1 MKLVKILRIAALSC
15 VSLIGMSQAASAEPI
30 SIAIVTALGIAGGT
44 TLFATAVAVTNFA
57 LGLAVNFGLS
67 LLSGALAKKPKQQGG
82 SQTQVQ
88 YSADSYRIVPFGT
101 VAIAGREV
109 YWKGVGKK
117 NKTNCYV
124 IQLADWQ
131 CHQLRAVWVNG
142 VRKTLTPVAV
152 VGTEAARYE
161 VQSFGAKFIVKWF
174 PGTTTQTADSEL
186 ITMSADTAGGSIGGW
201 TADHI
206 GKGVCYVSFII
217 EYDEE
222 LMPARP
228 QLLWEIDGAL
238 LYDWRKDSTN
248 GGSGAHRWDDPA
260 TWEFS
265 SNPAVCDYNWCRGF
279 WRNGVLLAGIGA
291 ASYDMLHSAY
301 TTAANICDETLDDG
315 GGSRKRYVVSV
326 IINADGEHRI
336 AREAFIAAMAGDGVE
351 RGGQFAVL
359 AGAAYSPV
367 MTLTDDD
374 MAAAHS
380 FKFQQKSPLSEIY
393 NAVHVSWL
401 NLDQPWSAHTLTPLT
416 DAQYEDQDGGQR
428 IARDIDLA
436 MVPNP
441 YQARAIG
448 RVVLEQSR
456 MQAIHTGVY
465 GGKTAVLEPGDW
477 VTRQFNRD
485 TGFGVSSFLDTD
497 PYGFDASALTDSY
510 LNRMGTDE
518 LTMKVVSKRRAG
530 PELYELTLRQCAV
543 ANFTAPAGPITVAG
557 QPVVTPPVYTPA
569 TPGTPALVETVS
581 INADGAAVSTI
592 TATWT
597 ASADAASY
605 VISIKE
611 GSADW
616 VERRLGNVLIYSFR
630 GRTGVTYQARVRAI
644 DNSDLQSLWSGTASI
659 LVTGDTTAPAAPSG
673 LSAAGM
679 LGRIVLSWTNPG
691 DGDLAGT
698 EIWEAATDNFAS
710 ATLIHTTAAPDQMWV
725 RDNLGTAV
733 TRYYWIK
740 ARDRTG
746 NVSAR
751 YPAGG
756 GVSGTTTKLDGGDV
770 DTSPPSVPTGLA
782 ITSTASITPDGTTI
796 VKMTAS
802 WNKVAD
808 TDLGYYEIGLLESGG
823 NEVIFQAGAS
833 GSATERFEWPSVKPN
848 TLYTLRIRALDIFSN
863 KSAFSSTVNHT
874 TAKDAVAPATPTG
887 LAAQSSFKSIWLTWA
902 ANTET
907 DLAGYEVYRHTASTP
922 APNAGSTPTF
932 PLTGATTMVDNIGS
946 GGAQRWYWIR
956 AVDLSG
962 NKSAWTASVNATTAS
977 IDPGDLGSTAPSV
990 PATPSL
996 ASSTAIAPDGT
1007 SVTKITV
1014 TLTAAS
1020 GAVAYEL
1027 GVTEGAGAEVF
1038 YLTGDLKFDFPA
1050 RPGVLY
1056 SVRAK
1061 SVNSIGNKSAWS
1073 SAATNTPAGDTTAP
1087 ATPTGL
1093 SATAGFESVWL
1104 QWTANSEA
1112 DLLEYDVYT
1121 LGTAAPAPG
1130 AGTAASFKTR
1140 ATSLLVQNLTPGVIR
1155 YYWIRAVDTSGNKSA
1170 WTASVNATPVK
1181 IESGDI
1187 ADGAVGTASFASGLV
1202 PVEIVA
1208 TLPVSGNFAGRMVF
1222 LTSDNKL
1229 YRHNGTAFVA
1239 TVPAADVTGQI
1250 TTTQI
1255 TDDAISTPKL
1265 AAGAVVTAK
1274 LAAEAVT
1281 ANELAANSVVS
1292 GKIQAGAVAANELA
1306 AGSVIA
1312 SKLAVT
1318 DLTNLIQDPLFGD
1331 TNYWGSTAGWS
1342 FQTNPAGPG
1351 DDFDAATALGAAT
1364 VLKTPTGNGT
1374 TSQSVTAL
1382 AIASG
1387 QRGSVEGGKVYRLS
1401 AKGYVTAG
1409 FTGRLRLQATWYA
1422 ADNVTTVGTSNVFG
1436 IDYTSSAAGAATSEV
1451 LEGQATAPANAVF
1464 LRFRFVIGW
1473 SSTLNNAGTGYFA
1486 FPFVNRAASGKLI
1499 VDGSIEALH
1508 LSTGELITNTAQ
1520 IKDAIISEAKISGT
1534 LSAAKLTAGTALANS
1549 ITVNGTALSTVA
1561 SNAADGSTAFT
1572 NTAQY
1577 RSTGAPS
1584 NNPVPTGTTISTTQN
1599 SNGSVN
1605 LRLDWDA
1612 YTQGALRAD
1621 FLFIFW
1627 RKDGSAPTINDASIA
1642 VNVNSA
1648 PSYYVFE
1655 GVNPADTYSFGIA
1668 AGRRTENGLEIGAI
1682 QAPTA
1687 SPDWRGVTG
1696 GTPNFTANVAGTVA
1710 STVVSNAALGAQ
1722 DPGTR
1727 INAGSTVIDPGKIQV
1742 SGGTTLADW
1751 RHGGD
1756 LTKID
1761 GGDIAANTITANL
1774 VTVGLR
1780 NIAAEGLEFE
1790 HNSPSANS
1798 VAWSSGTIRYTNDSG
1813 SLVTAAI
1820 SPDNA
1825 AWTTGVLYIYWVQG
1839 ATTLSSTT
1847 TAATAF
1853 GANNVVL
1860 AVYKGNTDLVTD
1872 YGRTI
1877 IDGSKIKTGTVEAA
1891 AIKAGAITT
1900 DRLVVGDFT
1909 NQADN
1914 WDFNQETLG
1923 WTLGTGWLHLK
1934 SDSAGCVY
1942 PPYRLQRPATA
1953 SPSVASQNR
1962 LIPVVPG
1969 DNWFAEVFAKKSTGS
1984 GGGNIQAELLD
1995 GTGAVVRT
2003 VSGNVVTGT
2012 SWTTSSLNLTVGA
2025 TEVAL
2030 RLGIYAANTTGFFNA
2045 DGIRLIRMA
2054 GTALI
2059 ADAAIINAK
2068 IANAAIDDAKV
2079 SALSA
2084 AKLTAGTALAGSIT
2098 VSGTAL
2104 SAVETNAALGAQD
2117 PGTRIN
2123 AGSTQIDPGK
2133 VLISGGTSLADWRK
2147 GGDETKIDGGDISA
2161 NTIQANAVTIGLRGL
2176 TIEGLEFAHNSPS
2189 SNRVSWTAG
2198 TIRYTDNSGA
2208 LVTAAISGSDVAWST
2223 GVLYVYWVQGATAL
2237 STTTNATTAHGAN
2250 NVVLAA
2256 YQGGTNLVANYGRTI
2271 IDGSKITTGTVD
2283 TVQLK
2288 ANAVTSDK
2296 ITAGS
2301 ITASKLLIADFTNS
2315 VINSDFGGNT
2325 ADGWLNGSG
2334 GATLIAVT
2342 PRGGASEPL
2351 MSAPTDYVAAVG
2363 SGAQAT
2369 QCGVFKMPCK
2379 GGEEYYVE
2387 VMVAGA
2393 SGSTKTA
2400 YLAAHWYTLASG
2412 SSTQINIT
2420 GTGFVPGTS
2429 WSTLSGTLTIPA
2441 GATAVSIGV
2450 RHDNAAG
2457 PIYFTKLRVIRR
2469 ASADLVV
2476 DGAITAVK
2484 MNVTSLSAIQANMG
2498 TLTAGKILGSN
2509 GFEIDATNERITS
2522 SNFVDGKAGFRL
2534 DGVSGSVKAYSG
2546 EFAGGTSSKL
2556 PFEAKFGLIQD
2567 GVLSDEGLASVRL
2580 PTSLTGSTDIS
2591 LSGTAKRTPTGF
2603 EYDITAERVSSSAK
2617 SYIQGSFSRTKGIT
2631 CPPAVCYTD
2640 TDAATVYFA
2649 YINSLGEIYT
2659 ARMAHGTIGYDVAP
2673 TNVTLVGNL
2682 INSIDS
2688 DPMFEGV
2695 YASTVVHIW
2704 KSVLIKGIRRIRV
2717 PATVTVSGVPTA
2729 VVKARVWMWGAA
2741 GQANKAVRG
2750 GPGGYVKF
2758 DHAVDPGE
2766 ILSLLVGGYDGDG
2779 FGGCSSVAGVTS
2791 APDVLDGQG
2800 GGGSFLWRGPTL
2812 RANLLGVAGGGGGGP
2827 GDARNTGLKIGGPGG
2842 STAFG
2847 GGNGVSG
2854 SAMDVCVG
2862 KSTQSGAPKGS
2873 GGGGY
2878 VGGGNFTG
2886 IGYPGKGGTNYVI
2899 GTATSVTNSASAED
2913 GSGYSTTTTPPGTG
2927 VSVYTAN
2934 QSYTWGR
2941 ANVGVATTT
2950 QAKAG
2955 PGMIAIQWLT
2965 S

>member
-1 MKLVKILRIAALSC
+1 MKLVKMLKIAALSC

-30 SIAIVTALGIAGGT
+30 SIAIVTALGIASGT
-44 TLFATAVAVTNFA
+44 TLFAAAVAVTNFA

-67 LLSGALAKKPKQQGG
+67 LLAGALAKKPKMQGG
-82 SQTQVQ
+82 TQTQVQ
-88 YSADSYRIVPFGT
+88 YSADAYRIIPFGT
-101 VAIAGREV
+101 VATAGREV

-142 VRKTLTPVAV
+142 ARKTLTPVAV

-161 VQSFGAKFIVKWF
+161 VQSFGSKFIVKWF
-174 PGTTTQTADSEL
+174 PGTTAQTADSEL
-186 ITMSADTAGGSIGGW
+186 ITMSADTAGGSIGEW
-201 TADHI
+201 TSDHI

-238 LYDWRKDSTN
+238 LYDWRKDTTN
-248 GGSGAHRWDDPA
+248 GGSGAHRWDDPT

-279 WRNGVLLAGIGA
+279 WRNGMLLAGIGA
-291 ASYDMLHSAY
+291 ASYDLLHSAY

-336 AREAFIAAMAGDGVE
+336 AREAFIAAMAGDGIE

-393 NAVHVSWL
+393 NAVHVTWL
-401 NLDQPWSAHTLTPLT
+401 NLDQPWSSHTLTPLT

-448 RVVLEQSR
+448 KVVLEQSR

-477 VTRQFNRD
+477 VTRQLNRD

-510 LNRMGTDE
+510 LNRMGIDE

-543 ANFTAPAGPITVAG
+543 ANFTAPIGPIPPAGPPAI
-557 QPVVTPPVYTPA
+557 TPPVYKPA
-569 TPGTPALVETVS
+569 TPGTPALAETVS
-581 INADGAAVSTI
+581 FNADGAAVSTV

-597 ASADAASY
+597 ASEDAASY

-611 GSADW
+611 GTADW
-616 VERRLGNVLIYSFR
+616 VDRRLGNVLIYSFR

-644 DNSDLQSLWSGTASI
+644 DNSDLLSLWSGTASI

-710 ATLIHTTAAPDQMWV
+710 ASLIHTTAAPDQMWV
-725 RDNLGTAV
+725 RDNLGNAV

-770 DTSPPSVPTGLA
+770 DTSPPSIPTGLA
-782 ITSTASITPDGTTI
+782 ITSAASITPDGTTI

-808 TDLGYYEIGLLESGG
+808 SDLGYYEIGLLESGG
-823 NEVIFQAGAS
+823 NEVIFQVGAS

-848 TLYTLRIRALDIFSN
+848 TLYTLRIRASDIFSN

-887 LAAQSSFKSIWLTWA
+887 LAATASFKSIWLTWG

-907 DLAGYEVYRHTASTP
+907 DIAGYEVYRHTASTP
-922 APNAGSTPTF
+922 APSAGSTPTF
-932 PLTGATTMVDNIGS
+932 PLTGATSMVDNIGS

-996 ASSTAIAPDGT
+996 ASSTVIAPDGT

-1093 SATAGFESVWL
+1093 TANPGFKSVWL
-1104 QWTANSEA
+1104 NWAANSET
-1112 DLLEYDVYT
+1112 DLKEYEIYT
-1121 LGTAAPAPG
+1121 LGAATPAPTG
-1130 AGTAASFKTR
+1130 GTVATYKSASTTMLVDGLTAGVAR
-1140 ATSLLVQNLTPGVIR
+1140 W
-1155 YYWIRAVDTSGNKSA
+1155 YWVRAVDNSGNKSA
-1170 WTASVNATPVK
+1170 WSALATATPVNITGVDITGILASNFAAGLAPVEIMASLPNSGNFEGRQVYLTTDDK
-1181 IESGDI
+1181 IYRHTGSPSDAAGFTKA
-1187 ADGAVGTASFASGLV
+1187 ADGADITANS
-1202 PVEIVA
+1202 I
-1208 TLPVSGNFAGRMVF
+1208 TAGRF
-1222 LTSDNKL
+1222 
-1229 YRHNGTAFVA
+1229 
-1239 TVPAADVTGQI
+1239 
-1250 TTTQI
+1250 
-1255 TDDAISTPKL
+1255 
-1265 AAGAVVTAK
+1265 
-1274 LAAEAVT
+1274 
-1281 ANELAANSVVS
+1281 
-1292 GKIQAGAVAANELA
+1292 QAGAIATTDLA
-1306 AGSVIA
+1306 ARSVIA

-1318 DLTNLIQDPLFGD
+1318 DLTNLIQDPLFD
-1331 TNYWGSTAGWS
+1331 DANYWGSTAGWS
-1342 FQTNPAGPG
+1342 FQTNPTGPG

-1374 TSQSVTAL
+1374 LSQSATAL
-1382 AIASG
+1382 ALASG

-1422 ADNVTTVGTSNVFG
+1422 ADNVTGLGTSNIFG

-1451 LEGQATAPANAVF
+1451 LEEQVTAPANAVF
-1464 LRFRFVIGW
+1464 LRFRFYIGW

-1520 IKDAIISEAKISGT
+1520 IKDAIITNAKIGD
-1534 LSAAKLTAGTALANS
+1534 LQVQGAKIANATIGTAKIDEIDATK
-1549 ITVNGTALSTVA
+1549 I
-1561 SNAADGSTAFT
+1561 
-1572 NTAQY
+1572 
-1577 RSTGAPS
+1577 
-1584 NNPVPTGTTISTTQN
+1584 TIS
-1599 SNGSVN
+1599 
-1605 LRLDWDA
+1605 
-1612 YTQGALRAD
+1612 GATKLSD
-1621 FLFIFW
+1621 W
-1627 RKDGSAPTINDASIA
+1627 RK
-1642 VNVNSA
+1642 
-1648 PSYYVFE
+1648 
-1655 GVNPADTYSFGIA
+1655 
-1668 AGRRTENGLEIGAI
+1668 
-1682 QAPTA
+1682 
-1687 SPDWRGVTG
+1687 
-1696 GTPNFTANVAGTVA
+1696 
-1710 STVVSNAALGAQ
+1710 
-1722 DPGTR
+1722 
-1727 INAGSTVIDPGKIQV
+1727 
-1742 SGGTTLADW
+1742 
-1751 RHGGD
+1751 GGD
-1756 LTKID
+1756 VTKID
-1761 GGDIAANTITANL
+1761 GGQISANTVAANVVTI
-1774 VTVGLR
+1774 GLR
-1780 NIAAEGLEFE
+1780 NIATEGLEFE

-1798 VAWSSGTIRYTNDSG
+1798 VAWSTGTIRYTNDAG
-1813 SLVTAAI
+1813 TLVTAAI
-1820 SPDNA
+1820 SAGNA
-1825 AWTTGVLYIYWVQG
+1825 AWTTGVLYVYWVQG

-1847 TAATAF
+1847 AAATAF
-1853 GANNVVL
+1853 GSNNVVL

-1891 AIKAGAITT
+1891 AIKTGTITT

-1923 WTLGTGWLHLK
+1923 WTLGTDWLHLK

-1942 PPYRLQRPATA
+1942 PPYRLQRTASA

-1969 DNWFAEVFAKKSTGS
+1969 DNWFAEVFVRKNGGS
-1984 GGGNIQAELLD
+1984 GGGNIQAEMLD

-2054 GTALI
+2054 GSALI

-2068 IANAAIDDAKV
+2068 IANAAIDTAKIGDLQVTGAKIADATIDT
-2079 SALSA
+2079 
-2084 AKLTAGTALAGSIT
+2084 AKISNLDATKIT
-2098 VSGTAL
+2098 
-2104 SAVETNAALGAQD
+2104 
-2117 PGTRIN
+2117 
-2123 AGSTQIDPGK
+2123 
-2133 VLISGGTSLADWRK
+2133 ISGATKLSDWRK
-2147 GGDETKIDGGDISA
+2147 GGDETRIDGGNISA

-2198 TIRYTDNSGA
+2198 TIRYTDNSGT

-2223 GVLYVYWVQGATAL
+2223 GVLYVYWVQGATTL
-2237 STTTNATTAHGAN
+2237 STTTNAATAHGAN

-2271 IDGSKITTGTVD
+2271 IDGSKITTGTID
-2283 TVQLK
+2283 AAQIK
-2288 ANAVTSDK
+2288 ANAVTSEK

-2334 GATLIAVT
+2334 GATLIVVT

-2351 MSAPTDYVAAVG
+2351 MSAPTDYVASVG
-2363 SGAQAT
+2363 SGTIAT
-2369 QCGVFKMPCK
+2369 QAGVFKMPCK

-2400 YLAAHWYTLASG
+2400 WLVAHWYTLASG

-2420 GTGFVPGTS
+2420 SSTFVPGTT

-2450 RHDNAAG
+2450 RHNNAAG

-2484 MNVTSLSAIQANMG
+2484 MNVTSLSAINANMG
-2498 TLTAGKILGSN
+2498 TLTAGKILGSA

-2580 PTSLTGSTDIS
+2580 PTALTGSADIS

-2603 EYDITAERVSSSAK
+2603 EYNITAERVSSSAK
-2617 SYIQGSFSRTKGIT
+2617 SYIQGSFSRAKGIT

-2659 ARMAHGTIGYDVAP
+2659 ARMAHGAVGYDGAP
-2673 TNVTLVGNL
+2673 SNVTLVGNL

-2695 YASTVVHIW
+2695 YANTVVHIW

-2878 VGGGNFTG
+2878 TGGGNFTG
-2886 IGYPGKGGTNYVI
+2886 VGYPGKGGTNFII
-2899 GTATSVTNSASAED
+2899 GTATSTTNSASAED

-2927 VSVYTAN
+2927 ESVYTAN
-2934 QSYTWGR
+2934 QTYTWGR
-2941 ANVGVATTT
+2941 ANVGVATTA

>member
-1 MKLVKILRIAALSC
+1 MKLVKMLKIAALSC

-67 LLSGALAKKPKQQGG
+67 LLAGALAKKPKQQGG

-88 YSADSYRIVPFGT
+88 YSADAYRIIPFGT

-161 VQSFGAKFIVKWF
+161 VQSFGSKFIVKWF
-174 PGTTTQTADSEL
+174 PGTTAQTADSEL

-228 QLLWEIDGAL
+228 QLLWELDGAL

-279 WRNGVLLAGIGA
+279 WRNGMLLAGIGA
-291 ASYDMLHSAY
+291 ASYDLLHSAY

-374 MAAAHS
+374 MASAHS

-393 NAVHVSWL
+393 NAVHVTWL

-416 DAQYEDQDGGQR
+416 DSQYEDQDGGQR

-448 RVVLEQSR
+448 KVVLEQSR

-530 PELYELTLRQCAV
+530 PELYELTLRQCAA

-616 VERRLGNVLIYSFR
+616 VDRRLGNVLIYSFR

-644 DNSDLQSLWSGTASI
+644 DNSDLLSLWSGTASI

-710 ATLIHTTAAPDQMWV
+710 AALTHTTAAPDQMWV
-725 RDNLGTAV
+725 RDNLGISV

-746 NVSAR
+746 NVSTR

-756 GVSGTTTKLDGGDV
+756 GVSGTTTPLSGGDV

-782 ITSTASITPDGTTI
+782 VSSAAAIAADGTTI
-796 VKMTAS
+796 VKMMAS

-808 TDLGYYEIGLLESGG
+808 TDLGYYEIGVLESGG
-823 NEVIFQAGAS
+823 NEVIFQVGAS

-848 TLYTLRIRALDIFSN
+848 MLYTLRIRALDIFSN

-874 TAKDAVAPATPTG
+874 TAKDAV
-887 LAAQSSFKSIWLTWA
+887 
-902 ANTET
+902 
-907 DLAGYEVYRHTASTP
+907 
-922 APNAGSTPTF
+922 
-932 PLTGATTMVDNIGS
+932 
-946 GGAQRWYWIR
+946 
-956 AVDLSG
+956 
-962 NKSAWTASVNATTAS
+962 
-977 IDPGDLGSTAPSV
+977 
-990 PATPSL
+990 
-996 ASSTAIAPDGT
+996 
-1007 SVTKITV
+1007 
-1014 TLTAAS
+1014 
-1020 GAVAYEL
+1020 
-1027 GVTEGAGAEVF
+1027 
-1038 YLTGDLKFDFPA
+1038 
-1050 RPGVLY
+1050 
-1056 SVRAK
+1056 
-1061 SVNSIGNKSAWS
+1061 
-1073 SAATNTPAGDTTAP
+1073 AP

-1155 YYWIRAVDTSGNKSA
+1155 YYWIRAVDTSDNKSA

-1187 ADGAVGTASFASGLV
+1187 AAGAVGTASFASGLV

-1239 TVPAADVTGQI
+1239 TIPAADVTGQI

-1274 LAAEAVT
+1274 LAAGAVT
-1281 ANELAANSVVS
+1281 ANELAANSVIS

-1342 FQTNPAGPG
+1342 FQTNPTGPG

-1374 TSQSVTAL
+1374 TSQSATAL
-1382 AIASG
+1382 ALASG

-1436 IDYTSSAAGAATSEV
+1436 TDYTSSAAGAATSEV

-1464 LRFRFVIGW
+1464 LRFRFYIGW

-1499 VDGSIEALH
+1499 VDGSIEAVH
-1508 LSTGELITNTAQ
+1508 LTTGELITNTAQ
-1520 IKDAIISEAKISGT
+1520 IKDAIVSEAKISGT

-1561 SNAADGSTAFT
+1561 SD
-1572 NTAQY
+1572 
-1577 RSTGAPS
+1577 
-1584 NNPVPTGTTISTTQN
+1584 
-1599 SNGSVN
+1599 
-1605 LRLDWDA
+1605 
-1612 YTQGALRAD
+1612 
-1621 FLFIFW
+1621 
-1627 RKDGSAPTINDASIA
+1627 
-1642 VNVNSA
+1642 
-1648 PSYYVFE
+1648 
-1655 GVNPADTYSFGIA
+1655 
-1668 AGRRTENGLEIGAI
+1668 
-1682 QAPTA
+1682 
-1687 SPDWRGVTG
+1687 
-1696 GTPNFTANVAGTVA
+1696 
-1710 STVVSNAALGAQ
+1710 AALGAQ

-1727 INAGSTVIDPGKIQV
+1727 V
-1742 SGGTTLADW
+1742 
-1751 RHGGD
+1751 
-1756 LTKID
+1756 
-1761 GGDIAANTITANL
+1761 
-1774 VTVGLR
+1774 
-1780 NIAAEGLEFE
+1780 
-1790 HNSPSANS
+1790 
-1798 VAWSSGTIRYTNDSG
+1798 
-1813 SLVTAAI
+1813 
-1820 SPDNA
+1820 
-1825 AWTTGVLYIYWVQG
+1825 
-1839 ATTLSSTT
+1839 
-1847 TAATAF
+1847 
-1853 GANNVVL
+1853 
-1860 AVYKGNTDLVTD
+1860 
-1872 YGRTI
+1872 
-1877 IDGSKIKTGTVEAA
+1877 
-1891 AIKAGAITT
+1891 
-1900 DRLVVGDFT
+1900 
-1909 NQADN
+1909 
-1914 WDFNQETLG
+1914 
-1923 WTLGTGWLHLK
+1923 
-1934 SDSAGCVY
+1934 
-1942 PPYRLQRPATA
+1942 
-1953 SPSVASQNR
+1953 
-1962 LIPVVPG
+1962 
-1969 DNWFAEVFAKKSTGS
+1969 
-1984 GGGNIQAELLD
+1984 
-1995 GTGAVVRT
+1995 
-2003 VSGNVVTGT
+2003 
-2012 SWTTSSLNLTVGA
+2012 
-2025 TEVAL
+2025 
-2030 RLGIYAANTTGFFNA
+2030 
-2045 DGIRLIRMA
+2045 
-2054 GTALI
+2054 
-2059 ADAAIINAK
+2059 
-2068 IANAAIDDAKV
+2068 
-2079 SALSA
+2079 
-2084 AKLTAGTALAGSIT
+2084 
-2098 VSGTAL
+2098 
-2104 SAVETNAALGAQD
+2104 
-2117 PGTRIN
+2117 N

-2161 NTIQANAVTIGLRGL
+2161 NTIQANAVTVGLRGL

-2198 TIRYTDNSGA
+2198 TIRYVNDGGT

-2223 GVLYVYWVQGATAL
+2223 GVLYVYWVQGATTL
-2237 STTTNATTAHGAN
+2237 SATTNAATAHGSN

-2283 TVQLK
+2283 AAQLK

-2296 ITAGS
+2296 ITAGA

-2325 ADGWLNGSG
+2325 ADGYYQANGS
-2334 GATLIAVT
+2334 ATIIAVT

-2351 MSAPTDYVAAVG
+2351 MSAPTDYVASVG

-2379 GGEEYYVE
+2379 AGEEYYVE
-2387 VMVAGA
+2387 VLVAGA

-2420 GTGFVPGTS
+2420 GTGFVPGTT

-2450 RHDNAAG
+2450 RHNNAAG

-2484 MNVTSLSAIQANMG
+2484 MNVTSLSAINANMG

-2580 PTSLTGSTDIS
+2580 PTTLTGSTDIS

-2603 EYDITAERVSSSAK
+2603 EYDITAERVSSGAK
-2617 SYIQGSFSRTKGIT
+2617 SYIQGSFSRAKGIT

-2659 ARMAHGTIGYDVAP
+2659 ARMAHGALGYDVAP

-2688 DPMFEGV
+2688 DPMFDGV
-2695 YASTVVHIW
+2695 YANTIVHIW

-2729 VVKARVWMWGAA
+2729 VVKMRVWMWGAA

-2758 DHAVDPGE
+2758 DHTVEPGE

-2854 SAMDVCVG
+2854 SAMDVCMG

-2886 IGYPGKGGTNYVI
+2886 VGYPGKGGTNFII
-2899 GTATSVTNSASAED
+2899 GTATNTTNLASAED
-2913 GSGYSTTTTPPGTG
+2913 GSGYSTTTAPPGTG
-2927 VSVYTAN
+2927 ESVYTAN

-2941 ANVGVATTT
+2941 ANVGVATNT